1 MTQIPPTPALE
12 WAWFFDI
19 DGTLASIEMSP
30 DAVRVDRAIQN
41 LIEALHEKTG
51 GAVALVSGRALLD
64 IDRLFPHFTIAA
76 AGQHGAE
83 RRHADGTMARQPTAS
98 TNLLAMRDALR
109 DMEKRHAGL
118 MLEDK
123 GLSLSMHYRQVPRLG
138 AFVQREMRA
147 LFQKLGDGFH
157 MQLGKCVVEIVP
169 VGHTKGTV
177 VNEFLSEAPFRG
189 RMPVFLGDD
198 VTDEN
203 AFAVVNALGGISI
216 KVGAGPTLAPY
227 RLDDVAGVRDWLA
240 SLAPLTILH
249 HSDAGDA
256 A

>member
-1 MTQIPPTPALE
+1 MTNIPPAPQLE

-19 DGTLASIEMSP
+19 DGTLARIELSP
-30 DAVRVDRAIQN
+30 DAVRVDGVMQY

-51 GAVALVSGRALLD
+51 GAVALVSGRSLHD
-64 IDRLFPHFTIAA
+64 VDKLFPHFTLAA

-83 RRHADGTMARQPTAS
+83 RRHSDGTVVRQPMPSAH
-98 TNLLAMRDALR
+98 LLQMRDALR
-109 DMEKRHAGL
+109 EMERRHSGL

-138 AFVQREMRA
+138 AFVQREVRA
-147 LFQKLGDGFH
+147 LFQQFGSGFQ

-169 VGHTKGTV
+169 MGHTKGTV
-177 VNEFLSEAPFRG
+177 VNEFLGEEPFRG
-189 RMPVFLGDD
+189 RTPAFLGDD

-203 AFAVVNALGGISI
+203 AFAVVNALGGVSI

-227 RLDDVAGVRDWLA
+227 RLDDVAAVREWLA
-240 SLAPLTILH
+240 SLSPLTVL
-249 HSDAGDA
+249 HSDAGDIA
-256 A
+256 